1 MKRLCDV
8 LTDAKVFQGLKPEV
22 FGEFCSKLNM
32 RILWKGEVMVNEG
45 DDCTQLGIVAA
56 GQLALQKYS
65 SNGDFVT
72 LGLLGPG
79 DSFGE
84 DLIFGSNHVYP
95 NTIEAVTNAKVI
107 TLSKEVL
114 KSMLPGNPD
123 LLQNF
128 MRFLSDRVQAQN
140 RRISILSQRSLR
152 KKISAYLLDLLWEQ
166 EKKEAEEHGKS
177 DSEKYGGIESAKAG
191 HAVGNHGKRILTPSV
206 ELPSSKEVAAR
217 LLAMPRPSF
226 SRELVSMEKDGLIKT
241 NGRVIWLTNLDNLE
255 SGLEDDED
263 DFDD

>member
-1 MKRLCDV
+1 
-8 LTDAKVFQGLKPEV
+8 
-22 FGEFCSKLNM
+22 
-32 RILWKGEVMVNEG
+32 MVNEG

-166 EKKEAEEHGKS
+166 EKKKQRNM
-177 DSEKYGGIESAKAG
+177 AKATQRSMVALKVRKPG
-191 HAVGNHGKRILTPSV
+191 MLSV
-206 ELPSSKEVAAR
+206 IMANA
-217 LLAMPRPSF
+217 F
-226 SRELVSMEKDGLIKT
+226 
-241 NGRVIWLTNLDNLE
+241 
-255 SGLEDDED
+255 
-263 DFDD
+263 